1 MPRFLAAWE
10 SVVIALQVT
19 LELSFEVVKA
29 VPLERRSVLLFM
41 PPFAEGFT
49 EDAIFIER
57 DQEDAIE
64 FGWHAG
70 RNADEGG
77 PPTRDSLLACDGEDL
92 VAEADVLLGLSDM
105 RPVFEDGWPAPHRFE
120 ERSDLVGAVF
130 GEQVGCGLGVA
141 SFPGAAVG
149 VQPRRK

>member
-1 MPRFLAAWE
+1 MIRRPPR
-10 SVVIALQVT
+10 ST
-19 LELSFEVVKA
+19 LFPYTTLF
-29 VPLERRSVLLFM
+29 RS
-41 PPFAEGFT
+41 PFAEGFT

-70 RNADEGG
+70 RDADEGG
-77 PPTRDSLLACDGEDL
+77 PPTCDSLLACDGEDL

-105 RPVFEDGWPAPHRFE
+105 RPVFEDGWPAAHGFE

-130 GEQVGCGLGVA
+130 GEQVRCGLGVT
-141 SFPGAAVG
+141 SFPGTAVG
-149 VQPRRK
+149 VHSGRK